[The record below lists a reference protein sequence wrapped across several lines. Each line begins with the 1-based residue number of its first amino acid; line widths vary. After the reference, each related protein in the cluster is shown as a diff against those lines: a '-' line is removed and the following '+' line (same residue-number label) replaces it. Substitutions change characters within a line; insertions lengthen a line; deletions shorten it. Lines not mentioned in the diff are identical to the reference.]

1 MELAAYFL
9 LCSERSQVNLFLHIS
24 NTAYRRLLQLIFNIL
39 GVNELQNVHIFFFF
53 LTYILFKNYKFCE
66 CLIWTTYTRLGNY
79 FKWFSPELCSD
90 FEQAWRNRFV
100 FISSEVFR
108 RPIFFW
114 GLQGEWILMYLS
126 GSDWCWEK
134 NLAAIHYGY

>member
-1 MELAAYFL
+1 MSCKMF
-9 LCSERSQVNLFLHIS
+9 IS
-24 NTAYRRLLQLIFNIL
+24 
-39 GVNELQNVHIFFFF
+39 FFFF
-53 LTYILFKNYKFCE
+53 LTSILFKNYKFCE

-126 GSDWCWEK
+126 GSDWLVLGEK
-134 NLAAIHYGY
+134 FGGDPLWLLIAFIFFYLLLKWSSCCPTHIVSITL